1 MMVSKNIVCMKNF
14 KHFKTESKDSK
25 EKEVKDEDTS
35 RSNIFKKFMYALS
48 FMTIEPMMVLQGI
61 ASNIVMVP
69 EDQMVLYK
77 ICRGISLYN
86 ICDSQIQVSNLF
98 VRRA

>member
-1 MMVSKNIVCMKNF
+1 MKNYNTF
-14 KHFKTESKDSK
+14 ESKDSK

-35 RSNIFKKFMYALS
+35 SSSIFKKFMYALS

-77 ICRGISLYN
+77 ICRGI
-86 ICDSQIQVSNLF
+86 F
-98 VRRA
+98 VIHKSKLAATYMYSIRRA

>member
-1 MMVSKNIVCMKNF
+1 MMVSINIVCMKNYNTF
-14 KHFKTESKDSK
+14 ESKDSK

-35 RSNIFKKFMYALS
+35 SSSIFKKFMYALS

-77 ICRGISLYN
+77 ICRGI
-86 ICDSQIQVSNLF
+86 F
-98 VRRA
+98 VIHKSKLATYT

>member
-1 MMVSKNIVCMKNF
+1 M
-14 KHFKTESKDSK
+14 
-25 EKEVKDEDTS
+25 KDEED
-35 RSNIFKKFMYALS
+35 SNTKNVVQKFLFALS

-77 ICRGISLYN
+77 ICRGISV
-86 ICDSQIQVSNLF
+86 IHKSK
-98 VRRA
+98 

>member
-1 MMVSKNIVCMKNF
+1 
-14 KHFKTESKDSK
+14 
-25 EKEVKDEDTS
+25 
-35 RSNIFKKFMYALS
+35 MYAMS

-77 ICRGISLYN
+77 ICRGIYVIHKFKLATTSV
-86 ICDSQIQVSNLF
+86 VSTFLH
-98 VRRA
+98 RA

>member
-1 MMVSKNIVCMKNF
+1 MVSRKFVCVNIL
-14 KHFKTESKDSK
+14 KHCTVKSKDKK
-25 EKEVKDEDTS
+25 EKEVGDEDTTKA
-35 RSNIFKKFMYALS
+35 NIFKKFMYALS

-77 ICRGISLYN
+77 ICRGISVIHKFKLATT
-86 ICDSQIQVSNLF
+86 SV
-98 VRRA
+98 VRRE